1 MMSFTEWVARNES
14 LSNLWRGVLR
24 ASTPTLHEATT
35 LFTFPTET
43 VPASIARHINIAAK
57 SNWHRYQ
64 QMSELCDTIDDARNS
79 LSARPFLYDGKFVIA
94 GLLPNGED
102 SSTDEHQ
109 AAAMLEAWRAARAF
123 DGQTRLNCEE
133 VPF

>member
-1 MMSFTEWVARNES
+1 MMSFPEWVARRDS
-14 LSNLWRGVLR
+14 LSNLWHSVLR
-24 ASTPTLHEATT
+24 ARTPALHATT
-35 LFTFPTET
+35 PLITFPTWS

-64 QMSELCDTIDDARNS
+64 QMGELCDTIDDARNS

-123 DGQTRLNCEE
+123 QGKSRIDNEE